1 MRRQARKKILQDG
14 GHVVDYNDLN
24 QRRAQA
30 REKKRKAEEKK
41 LKNDGDSEGID
52 LSNDPSLKELFVEW
66 NELKARIDEERV
78 KEAEANN

>member
-1 MRRQARKKILQDG
+1 M
-14 GHVVDYNDLN
+14 
-24 QRRAQA
+24 
-30 REKKRKAEEKK
+30 
-41 LKNDGDSEGID
+41 KNDGDSEGID